1 MDLYKNSNLSMHEKL
16 NYPKNVE
23 YQDNLITKPE
33 YNIYRH
39 LSPDN
44 KKQCIN
50 CGTYGHTIK
59 LCNSP
64 ITSYGII
71 CYTIFNKK
79 LKYLMIQRK
88 NSLTFIEFIR
98 GKYNINNVDY
108 IEYLF
113 SKMTIEERELFK
125 KYNIDELWKLLWNGN
140 ISNRLNLEYKDSKIK
155 YKKLIEGYNYK
166 RKTNTIEFINLYKII
181 DKINIEYPNVIET
194 EWELPKGRRN
204 LNESDIDCA
213 LREFE
218 EESGI
223 NKKKILLCNIIK
235 KPIEEI
241 YISNNK
247 IRYKH
252 VYYIAKHNYPIKE
265 TTKLFNK
272 ENIMQSKEVK
282 DVKWLSFED
291 ISNKITYNYVQ
302 RMELF
307 KRVHKQL
314 LISEEAMLRK

>member
-1 MDLYKNSNLSMHEKL
+1 MEEKGLTLYRQNLNGRVL
-16 NYPKNVE
+16 
-23 YQDNLITKPE
+23 
-33 YNIYRH
+33 
-39 LSPDN
+39 PDN

-71 CYTIFNKK
+71 CYTVFNNKI
-79 LKYLMIQRK
+79 KYLMIQRK

-113 SKMTIEERELFK
+113 SKMTVEERDLFK
-125 KYNIDELWKLLWNGN
+125 IYNLDELWKLLWNGN

-155 YKKLIEGYNYK
+155 YNKLIKGYNYK

-181 DKINIEYPNVIET
+181 DKINIEYPDVIET

-223 NKKKILLCNIIK
+223 NKKKILLCNMIK

-252 VYYIAKHNYPIKE
+252 VYYIARHNYPIKE
-265 TTKLFNK
+265 TTKLFSK
-272 ENIMQSKEVK
+272 DNIMQSKEVK
-282 DVKWLSFED
+282 DVKWLSFEE
-291 ISNKITYNYVQ
+291 IQNKITYNYIQ

-314 LISEEAMLRK
+314 NNTSHCTGSRTTIKY